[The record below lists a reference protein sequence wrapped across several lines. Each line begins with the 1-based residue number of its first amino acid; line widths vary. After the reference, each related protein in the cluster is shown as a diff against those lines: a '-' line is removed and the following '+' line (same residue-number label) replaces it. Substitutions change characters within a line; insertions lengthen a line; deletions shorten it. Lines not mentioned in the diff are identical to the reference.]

1 MGKYSDALIK
11 LRGDKTR
18 PSVIEPPKRGVKTTP
33 QVKTTPEMIDALRL
47 ETATPQGPGEISPS
61 PESGMDCRLMS
72 FLQQDSIAGE
82 CFKQLRAKIL
92 TRNSDSP
99 PRTIM
104 VTSPQPLDGKTTV
117 AAALAINIA
126 QGINEHVMLVDC
138 DLRRPSMHKLLG
150 LNPHEGVR
158 EYLEAGTSVAPY
170 LMKTPL
176 KKLTLLPAGKP
187 PSNPSELLSS
197 EKMAMLVQELK
208 SRYEDRYI
216 IFDAPPSQFT
226 AEVTFLAPM
235 MDGVLLV
242 IRSGKTVRELLL
254 KAAENIGTHRI
265 LGVVFNAS
273 PSLPRT
279 YRHYYQYYSKRQKQS

>member
-11 LRGDKTR
+11 ARGRKTK
-18 PSVIEPPKRGVKTTP
+18 PSIIEPPKREVKTAP

-47 ETATPQGPGEISPS
+47 DTTTPQGLGQILPT
-61 PESGMDCRLMS
+61 PESPMDPRLVS
-72 FLQQDSIAGE
+72 FLQQDSIACE

-104 VTSPQPLDGKTTV
+104 VTSPQPFDGKTTV

-138 DLRRPSMHKLLG
+138 DLRRPSMHKVLG
-150 LNPHEGVR
+150 LNPHQGVR
-158 EYLEAGTSVAPY
+158 EYLETGTSIASY
-170 LMKTPL
+170 LMNTPV

-197 EKMAMLVQELK
+197 EKMAILVQELK
-208 SRYEDRYI
+208 GRYEDRYI

-254 KAAENIGTHRI
+254 KAAEDIGIQRI

-279 YRHYYQYYSKRQKQS
+279 YRHYYRYYSNQQ